1 MRIVFAGT
9 GEFGIPCLEALVASD
24 DHFVLSV
31 ITQPD
36 RPAGRAQKLLASP
49 IKECALRHQL
59 TVFQPEDV
67 NSATSLSQ
75 IRYQKPDLMVV
86 VAYGQILKKPILELP
101 ELGCWN
107 VHGSLLPK
115 YRGASPIAAA
125 VRDLQK
131 RTGVTI
137 MQMNEGLDTGDI
149 LGKVATRIRPGET
162 TGLLHDRL
170 AKKAGPLLLYLLER
184 AKKGKLKSTRQN
196 SQEASVAP
204 RMKKEDGKIDWAK
217 NPEEIDAHIRAMQ
230 PWPGAYT
237 WIPDGQDQKMLK
249 IFSVILSRRAN
260 GKPGEVVEVNPHGI
274 LVAAKKGGVLL
285 REVQLEG
292 RKRMTAVE
300 YARGS
305 GLTNGMMLN
314 WEG

>member
-36 RPAGRAQKLLASP
+36 RPAGRAQKLLPSP
-49 IKECALRHQL
+49 IKQCALRHQL

-184 AKKGKLKSTRQN
+184 AKKGKLKSARQN

-230 PWPGAYT
+230 PWPGAYA
-237 WIPDGQDQKMLK
+237 WVPDGTDQKMLK
-249 IFSVILSRRAN
+249 IFSVILSKRAK
-260 GKPGEVVEVNPHGI
+260 GKPGEIVEINSHGI
-274 LVAAKKGGVLL
+274 LVAAKKGGILL

-292 RKRMTAVE
+292 RKRMSAVE
-300 YARGS
+300 YSRGAGIVA
-305 GLTNGMMLN
+305 GLQLA
-314 WEG
+314 

>member
-1 MRIVFAGT
+1 VRIVFAGT

-184 AKKGKLKSTRQN
+184 AKKGKLKNARQN

-230 PWPGAYT
+230 PWPGAYA
-237 WIPDGQDQKMLK
+237 WVPDGTDQKMLK
-249 IFSVILSRRAN
+249 IFSVILSKRAK
-260 GKPGEVVEVNPHGI
+260 GKPGEIVEINSHGI

-300 YARGS
+300 YSRGAGIVA
-305 GLTNGMMLN
+305 GLQLA
-314 WEG
+314 

>member
-1 MRIVFAGT
+1 
-9 GEFGIPCLEALVASD
+9 
-24 DHFVLSV
+24 
-31 ITQPD
+31 
-36 RPAGRAQKLLASP
+36 
-49 IKECALRHQL
+49 
-59 TVFQPEDV
+59 
-67 NSATSLSQ
+67 
-75 IRYQKPDLMVV
+75 MVV

-131 RTGVTI
+131 QTGVTI

-217 NPEEIDAHIRAMQ
+217 NPDEIDAHIRAMQ

-237 WIPDGQDQKMLK
+237 WIPDGLDQKMLK
-249 IFSVILSRRAN
+249 IFSVILSRRAK
-260 GKPGEVVEVNPHGI
+260 GKPGEVIEVNPHGI

-300 YARGS
+300 FARGA
-305 GLTNGMMLN
+305 GLTDGMMLN

>member
-9 GEFGIPCLEALVASD
+9 GEFGVPCLEALVASD

-67 NSATSLSQ
+67 NSASSLSQ

-86 VAYGQILKKPILELP
+86 VAYGQILKKQILELP

-170 AKKAGPLLLYLLER
+170 AKKAGPLLLYLLEK
-184 AKKGKLKSTRQN
+184 AKKGKLKSSRQN
-196 SQEASVAP
+196 SQEASMAP

-230 PWPGAYT
+230 PWPGAYA
-237 WIPDGQDQKMLK
+237 WVPDGTDQKMLK
-249 IFSVILSRRAN
+249 IFSVILSKRAK
-260 GKPGEVVEVNPHGI
+260 GKPGEIVEINSHGI

-292 RKRMTAVE
+292 RKRMSAVE
-300 YARGS
+300 YSRGAGIVA
-305 GLTNGMMLN
+305 GLQLA
-314 WEG
+314 

>member
-9 GEFGIPCLEALVASD
+9 GEFGVSCLEALVTSD

-170 AKKAGPLLLYLLER
+170 AKKAGPLLLYLLEQS
-184 AKKGKLKSTRQN
+184 KKGKLKSARQN

-230 PWPGAYT
+230 PWPGAYA
-237 WIPDGQDQKMLK
+237 WVPDGTDQKMLK
-249 IFSVILSRRAN
+249 IFSVILSKRAK
-260 GKPGEVVEVNPHGI
+260 GKPGEIVEINSHGI

-292 RKRMTAVE
+292 RKRMSAVE
-300 YARGS
+300 YSRGAGIVA
-305 GLTNGMMLN
+305 GLQLA
-314 WEG
+314 

>member
-49 IKECALRHQL
+49 IKECALQHQL

-184 AKKGKLKSTRQN
+184 AKKGKLKSARQN

-230 PWPGAYT
+230 PWPGAYA
-237 WIPDGQDQKMLK
+237 WVPDGTDQKMLK
-249 IFSVILSRRAN
+249 IFSVILSKRAK
-260 GKPGEVVEVNPHGI
+260 GKTGEIVEINSHGI

-292 RKRMTAVE
+292 RKRMSAVE
-300 YARGS
+300 YSRGAGIVA
-305 GLTNGMMLN
+305 GLQLA
-314 WEG
+314 

>member
-1 MRIVFAGT
+1 VRIVFAGT

-67 NSATSLSQ
+67 NSTTSLSQ

-184 AKKGKLKSTRQN
+184 AKKGKLKSARQN

-230 PWPGAYT
+230 PWPGAYA
-237 WIPDGQDQKMLK
+237 WVPDGTDQKMLK
-249 IFSVILSRRAN
+249 IFSVILSKRAK
-260 GKPGEVVEVNPHGI
+260 GKPGEIVEINSHGI

-300 YARGS
+300 YSRGAGIVA
-305 GLTNGMMLN
+305 GLELA
-314 WEG
+314 

>member
-9 GEFGIPCLEALVASD
+9 GEFGVPCLDALVASD

-170 AKKAGPLLLYLLER
+170 AKKSGPLLLYLLER
-184 AKKGKLKSTRQN
+184 AKKGKLKSARQN

-230 PWPGAYT
+230 PWPGAYA
-237 WIPDGQDQKMLK
+237 WVPDGTDQKMLK
-249 IFSVILSRRAN
+249 IFSVILSKRAK
-260 GKPGEVVEVNPHGI
+260 GKPGEIVEINSHGI

-300 YARGS
+300 YSRGAGIVA
-305 GLTNGMMLN
+305 GLQLA
-314 WEG
+314 

>member
-9 GEFGIPCLEALVASD
+9 GEFGVPCLEALVASD
-24 DHFVLSV
+24 EHFVLSV

-36 RPAGRAQKLLASP
+36 RPAGRQQKVLPSP

-67 NSATSLSQ
+67 NSPTALSQ
-75 IRYQKPDLMVV
+75 IRYQKPDLMIV
-86 VAYGQILKKPILELP
+86 VAYGQILKKPLLDVP
-101 ELGCWN
+101 DKGCWN

-125 VRDLQK
+125 IRDRQK

-149 LGKVATRIRPGET
+149 LGKIATRIRPGET
-162 TGLLHDRL
+162 TGMLHDRL
-170 AKKAGPLLLYLLER
+170 AGKSAPLLLELLGKAE
-184 AKKGKLKSTRQN
+184 KGKIRSARQN
-196 SQEASVAP
+196 QAEASVAP
-204 RMKKEDGKIDWAK
+204 RMKKEDGKIDWNK
-217 NPEEIDAHIRAMQ
+217 SPEEIEAHIRAMQ
-230 PWPGAYT
+230 PWPAAYT

-249 IFSVILSRRAN
+249 IFSVILSRRAK

-274 LVAAKKGGVLL
+274 LVAAKKGGALL
-285 REVQLEG
+285 RDVQLEG
-292 RKRMTAVE
+292 RKRMTAAE
-300 YARGS
+300 YARGA
-305 GLTNGMMLN
+305 GLVPGVVLD
-314 WEG
+314 

>member
-9 GEFGIPCLEALVASD
+9 GEFGVPCLEALVASD

-184 AKKGKLKSTRQN
+184 AKKGKLKSARQN

-230 PWPGAYT
+230 PWPGAYA
-237 WIPDGQDQKMLK
+237 WVPDGTDQKMLK
-249 IFSVILSRRAN
+249 IFSVILSKRAK
-260 GKPGEVVEVNPHGI
+260 GKPGEIVEINSHGI

-300 YARGS
+300 YARGA
-305 GLTNGMMLN
+305 GLSDGMMLN

>member
-1 MRIVFAGT
+1 
-9 GEFGIPCLEALVASD
+9 LEALVASD

-86 VAYGQILKKPILELP
+86 VAYGQILKKQILELP

-170 AKKAGPLLLYLLER
+170 AKKAGPLLLYLLEK
-184 AKKGKLKSTRQN
+184 AKKGKLKSSRQN

-230 PWPGAYT
+230 PWPGAYA
-237 WIPDGQDQKMLK
+237 WVPDGTDQKMLK
-249 IFSVILSRRAN
+249 IFSVILSKRAK
-260 GKPGEVVEVNPHGI
+260 GKPGEIVEINSHGI

-292 RKRMTAVE
+292 RKRMSAVE
-300 YARGS
+300 YSRGAGIVA
-305 GLTNGMMLN
+305 GLELA
-314 WEG
+314 

>member
-184 AKKGKLKSTRQN
+184 VKKGKLKSARQN
-196 SQEASVAP
+196 SQEASLAP

-230 PWPGAYT
+230 PWPGAYA
-237 WIPDGQDQKMLK
+237 WVPDGTDQKMLK
-249 IFSVILSRRAN
+249 IFSVILSKRAK
-260 GKPGEVVEVNPHGI
+260 GKPGEIVEINSHGI

-292 RKRMTAVE
+292 RKRMSAVE
-300 YARGS
+300 YSRGAGIVA
-305 GLTNGMMLN
+305 GLQLA
-314 WEG
+314 

>member
-1 MRIVFAGT
+1 MRVVFAGT
-9 GEFGIPCLEALVASD
+9 GEFGVPCLEALVASD
-24 DHFVLSV
+24 EHFVLSV

-36 RPAGRAQKLLASP
+36 RPAGRQQKLLPSP
-49 IKECALRHQL
+49 VKECALRHQL

-67 NSATSLSQ
+67 NTPTALSQ

-86 VAYGQILKKPILELP
+86 VAYGQILKKPLLDMP
-101 ELGCWN
+101 DKGCWN

-125 VRDLQK
+125 IRDRQK

-149 LGKVATRIRPGET
+149 LGRIATRIRPGET
-162 TGLLHDRL
+162 AGMLHDRL
-170 AKKAGPLLLYLLER
+170 AGKAAPLLLDLLGKAE
-184 AKKGKLKSTRQN
+184 KGKIRSARQN
-196 SQEASVAP
+196 QAEASVAP
-204 RMKKEDGKIDWAK
+204 RMKKEDGKIDW
-217 NPEEIDAHIRAMQ
+217 NRSPEDIEAHIRAMQ

-249 IFSVILSRRAN
+249 IFSVILSRRAK
-260 GKPGEVVEVNPHGI
+260 GKPGEIVEVNSHGI

-285 REVQLEG
+285 RDVQLEG
-292 RKRMTAVE
+292 RKRMKAAE
-300 YARGS
+300 YARGA
-305 GLTNGMMLN
+305 GLTDGMMLN

>member
-1 MRIVFAGT
+1 VRIVFAGT
-9 GEFGIPCLEALVASD
+9 GEFGIPSLEALVASD

-184 AKKGKLKSTRQN
+184 AKKGKLKSARQN

-230 PWPGAYT
+230 PWPGAYA
-237 WIPDGQDQKMLK
+237 WVPDGTDQKMLK
-249 IFSVILSRRAN
+249 IFSVILSKRAK
-260 GKPGEVVEVNPHGI
+260 GKPGEIVEINSHGI

-300 YARGS
+300 YSRGAGIVA
-305 GLTNGMMLN
+305 GLQLA
-314 WEG
+314 

>member
-1 MRIVFAGT
+1 VRIVFAGT

-36 RPAGRAQKLLASP
+36 RPAGRAQKLLPSP
-49 IKECALRHQL
+49 IKQCALRHQL

-184 AKKGKLKSTRQN
+184 AKKGKLKSARQN

-230 PWPGAYT
+230 PWPGAYA
-237 WIPDGQDQKMLK
+237 WVPDGTDQKMLK
-249 IFSVILSRRAN
+249 IFSVILSKRAK
-260 GKPGEVVEVNPHGI
+260 GKPGEIVEINSHGI

-300 YARGS
+300 YSRGAGIVA
-305 GLTNGMMLN
+305 GLELA
-314 WEG
+314 

>member
-9 GEFGIPCLEALVASD
+9 GEFGVPCLEALVASD
-24 DHFVLSV
+24 EHFVLSV

-184 AKKGKLKSTRQN
+184 VKKGKLKSARQN

-230 PWPGAYT
+230 PWPGAYA
-237 WIPDGQDQKMLK
+237 WVPDGTDQKMLK
-249 IFSVILSRRAN
+249 IFSVILSKRAK
-260 GKPGEVVEVNPHGI
+260 GKPGEIVEINSHGI

-292 RKRMTAVE
+292 RKRMSAVE
-300 YARGS
+300 YSRGAGIVA
-305 GLTNGMMLN
+305 GLQLA
-314 WEG
+314 

>member
-9 GEFGIPCLEALVASD
+9 GEFGIPCLEALVSSD
-24 DHFVLSV
+24 EHFVLSV

-36 RPAGRAQKLLASP
+36 RPAGRAQKLLPSP
-49 IKECALRHQL
+49 IKQCALRHQL

-86 VAYGQILKKPILELP
+86 VAYGQILKKPILALP

-125 VRDLQK
+125 IRDLQK

-149 LGKVATRIRPGET
+149 LGKVATRIRPSET
-162 TGLLHDRL
+162 SGLLHDRL

-184 AKKGKLKSTRQN
+184 AKKGKLKSARQN
-196 SQEASVAP
+196 
-204 RMKKEDGKIDWAK
+204 
-217 NPEEIDAHIRAMQ
+217 
-230 PWPGAYT
+230 
-237 WIPDGQDQKMLK
+237 
-249 IFSVILSRRAN
+249 
-260 GKPGEVVEVNPHGI
+260 
-274 LVAAKKGGVLL
+274 
-285 REVQLEG
+285 
-292 RKRMTAVE
+292 
-300 YARGS
+300 
-305 GLTNGMMLN
+305 
-314 WEG
+314 

>member
-1 MRIVFAGT
+1 VRIVFAGT

-184 AKKGKLKSTRQN
+184 AKKGKLKSSRQN

-230 PWPGAYT
+230 PWPGAYA
-237 WIPDGQDQKMLK
+237 WVPDGTDQKMLK
-249 IFSVILSRRAN
+249 IFSVILSKRAK
-260 GKPGEVVEVNPHGI
+260 GKPGEIVEINSHGI

-292 RKRMTAVE
+292 RKRMSAVE
-300 YARGS
+300 YSRGAGIVA
-305 GLTNGMMLN
+305 GLQLA
-314 WEG
+314 

>member
-9 GEFGIPCLEALVASD
+9 GEFGVPCLEALVASD

-137 MQMNEGLDTGDI
+137 MQMNEGLDTGDV

-170 AKKAGPLLLYLLER
+170 AKKSGPLLLYLLER
-184 AKKGKLKSTRQN
+184 AKKGKLKSARQN
-196 SQEASVAP
+196 SQEASLAP

-230 PWPGAYT
+230 PWPGAYA
-237 WIPDGQDQKMLK
+237 WVPDGTDQKMLK
-249 IFSVILSRRAN
+249 IFSVILSMRAK
-260 GKPGEVVEVNPHGI
+260 GKPGEIVEINSHGI

-292 RKRMTAVE
+292 RKRMSAVE
-300 YARGS
+300 YSRGAGIVA
-305 GLTNGMMLN
+305 GLQLA
-314 WEG
+314 

>member
-131 RTGVTI
+131 QTGVTI

-217 NPEEIDAHIRAMQ
+217 NPNEIDAHIRAMQ

-237 WIPDGQDQKMLK
+237 WIPDGRDQKMLK
-249 IFSVILSRRAN
+249 IFSVILSRRAK
-260 GKPGEVVEVNPHGI
+260 GKPGEVIEVNPHGI

-300 YARGS
+300 FARGA
-305 GLTNGMMLN
+305 GLTDGMMLN

>member
-9 GEFGIPCLEALVASD
+9 GEFGVPCLEALVASD

-184 AKKGKLKSTRQN
+184 VKKGKLKSARQN

-230 PWPGAYT
+230 PWPGAYA
-237 WIPDGQDQKMLK
+237 WVPDGTDQKMLK
-249 IFSVILSRRAN
+249 IFSVILSKRAK
-260 GKPGEVVEVNPHGI
+260 GKPGEIVEINSHGI

-292 RKRMTAVE
+292 RKRMSAVE
-300 YARGS
+300 YSRGAGIVA
-305 GLTNGMMLN
+305 GLQLA
-314 WEG
+314 

>member
-1 MRIVFAGT
+1 VRIVFAGT
-9 GEFGIPCLEALVASD
+9 GEFGVPCLEALVASD

-184 AKKGKLKSTRQN
+184 AKKGKLKSARQN

-230 PWPGAYT
+230 PWPGAYA
-237 WIPDGQDQKMLK
+237 WVPDGTDQKMLK
-249 IFSVILSRRAN
+249 IFSVILSKRAK
-260 GKPGEVVEVNPHGI
+260 GKPGEIVEINSHGI

-292 RKRMTAVE
+292 RKRMSAVE
-300 YARGS
+300 YSRGAGIVA
-305 GLTNGMMLN
+305 GLQLA
-314 WEG
+314 

>member
-9 GEFGIPCLEALVASD
+9 GEFGVPCLEALVASD

-36 RPAGRAQKLLASP
+36 RPAGRAQKLLSSP

-184 AKKGKLKSTRQN
+184 AKKGKLKSARQN

-230 PWPGAYT
+230 PWPGAYA
-237 WIPDGQDQKMLK
+237 WVPDGADQKMLK
-249 IFSVILSRRAN
+249 IFSVILSKRAK
-260 GKPGEVVEVNPHGI
+260 GKPGEIVEINSHGI

-292 RKRMTAVE
+292 RKRMSAVE
-300 YARGS
+300 YSRGAGIVA
-305 GLTNGMMLN
+305 GLQLA
-314 WEG
+314 

>member
-1 MRIVFAGT
+1 VRIVFAGT

-131 RTGVTI
+131 RTGATI

-184 AKKGKLKSTRQN
+184 SKKGKLKSARQN

-230 PWPGAYT
+230 PWPGAYA
-237 WIPDGQDQKMLK
+237 WVPDGTDQKMLK
-249 IFSVILSRRAN
+249 IFSVILSKRAK
-260 GKPGEVVEVNPHGI
+260 GKPGEIVEINSHGI

-292 RKRMTAVE
+292 RKRMSAVE
-300 YARGS
+300 YSRGAGIVA
-305 GLTNGMMLN
+305 GLQLA
-314 WEG
+314 

>member
-1 MRIVFAGT
+1 VRIVFAGT

-184 AKKGKLKSTRQN
+184 AKKGKLKSARQN

>member
-1 MRIVFAGT
+1 MRILFAGT
-9 GEFGIPCLEALVASD
+9 GEFGVPCLEALVASD
-24 DHFVLSV
+24 EHFVLSV

-36 RPAGRAQKLLASP
+36 RPAGRAQKFLPSP

-67 NSATSLSQ
+67 NSATALSQ

-107 VHGSLLPK
+107 VHGSILPK

-125 VRDLQK
+125 IRDRQK

-162 TGLLHDRL
+162 TGMLHDRL
-170 AKKAGPLLLYLLER
+170 SGKSAPLLLYLLQR
-184 AKKGKLKSTRQN
+184 AKKGKLKSSRQKAE
-196 SQEASVAP
+196 EASVAP
-204 RMKKEDGKIDWAK
+204 RMKKEDGKIDWEK
-217 NPEEIDAHIRAMQ
+217 NPEEIEAHIRAMQ

-237 WIPDGQDQKMLK
+237 WVPDGADQKMLK
-249 IFSVILSRRAN
+249 VFLVILSKRAK
-260 GKPGEVVEVNPHGI
+260 GKPGEVVKVDSHGI
-274 LVAAKKGGVLL
+274 LVAAKRGGILL

-292 RKRMTAVE
+292 RKRMAAAE
-300 YARGS
+300 YARGA
-305 GLTNGMMLN
+305 GLVPGTVLS
-314 WEG
+314 

>member
-1 MRIVFAGT
+1 VRIVFAGT

-49 IKECALRHQL
+49 IKECALQHQL

-184 AKKGKLKSTRQN
+184 AKKGKLKSARQN

-217 NPEEIDAHIRAMQ
+217 NPDEIDAHIRAMQ
-230 PWPGAYT
+230 PWPGAYA
-237 WIPDGQDQKMLK
+237 WVPDGTDQKMLK
-249 IFSVILSRRAN
+249 IFSVILSKRAK
-260 GKPGEVVEVNPHGI
+260 GKPGEIVEINSHGI

-300 YARGS
+300 YSRGAGIVA
-305 GLTNGMMLN
+305 GLQLA
-314 WEG
+314 

>member
-1 MRIVFAGT
+1 M
-9 GEFGIPCLEALVASD
+9 ASD
-24 DHFVLSV
+24 EHFVLSV

-67 NSATSLSQ
+67 NSSTTLSQ

-101 ELGCWN
+101 EMGCWN

-125 VRDLQK
+125 IRDRQK

-137 MQMNEGLDTGDI
+137 MQMNEGLDTGDM
-149 LGKVATRIRPGET
+149 LGKIATRIRPTET
-162 TGLLHDRL
+162 TGMLHDRL
-170 AKKAGPLLLYLLER
+170 AGKAAPLLLELLEK
-184 AKKGKLKSTRQN
+184 AKKGKLRSTRQN
-196 SQEASVAP
+196 SVEASVAP
-204 RMKKEDGKIDWAK
+204 RMKKEDGKIDWNK
-217 NPEEIDAHIRAMQ
+217 SPEEIEAHIRAMQ

-249 IFSVILSRRAN
+249 VFSVILSRRAK
-260 GKPGEVVEVNPHGI
+260 GKPGEIVDVNSHGI

-300 YARGS
+300 YARGA
-305 GLTNGMMLN
+305 GLVAGVVLA
-314 WEG
+314 

>member
-1 MRIVFAGT
+1 VRIVFAGT

-49 IKECALRHQL
+49 IKQCALRHQL